1 MLYTVGLFSKGKGGR
16 CAWFMDECLGGYVFK
31 KLLLVC
37 VGNICRSPT
46 AEILMRH
53 ALRDRVGVEVSSA
66 GLQALVGKPID
77 PMAAEILR
85 EHGLDP
91 DGHRARQATPEVLSA
106 ADLILVMEQ
115 AHVSRILRDAPQVS
129 GKTFLLGRWDSLEVP
144 DPYRQQRIAFEHV
157 YALIDKS
164 VDRWS
169 KYVK

>member
-1 MLYTVGLFSKGKGGR
+1 M
-16 CAWFMDECLGGYVFK
+16 FK

-46 AEILMRH
+46 AEILMRD
-53 ALRDRVGVEVSSA
+53 ALCDRVGVEVSSA
-66 GLQALVGKPID
+66 GLQALVGKPVD
-77 PMAAEILR
+77 PMAATLLR

-91 DGHRARQATPEVLSA
+91 DAHRARQATPEVLAA

-115 AHVSRILRDAPQVS
+115 AHVSRIIRDAPQVS

-157 YALIDKS
+157 YSLIERS

-169 KYVK
+169 KYIK